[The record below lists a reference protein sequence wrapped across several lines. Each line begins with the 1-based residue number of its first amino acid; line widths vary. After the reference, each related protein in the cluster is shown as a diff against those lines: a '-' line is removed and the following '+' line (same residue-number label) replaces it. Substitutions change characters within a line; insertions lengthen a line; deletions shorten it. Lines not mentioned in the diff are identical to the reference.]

1 MSCKKGLPLTE
12 IEGKREL
19 SVLFVCSI
27 TYSSNVLEFCSK
39 AFTIV
44 LTYSVQCTCIGIC
57 GSFNNSLKLFVK
69 YN

>member
-12 IEGKREL
+12 IEGGREL

-27 TYSSNVLEFCSK
+27 TYSTNVLKFCSK

-44 LTYSVQCTCIGIC
+44 LTYSQCSVPVSVFVGH
-57 GSFNNSLKLFVK
+57 LKIPSNYL
-69 YN
+69 

>member
-12 IEGKREL
+12 IEGEREL

-27 TYSSNVLEFCSK
+27 TYSSNVLKFCSK

-44 LTYSVQCTCIGIC
+44 LTYFQCSVPVSVFVGH
-57 GSFNNSLKLFVK
+57 LKIPSNYL
-69 YN
+69 